1 MHVRRLLASGAVI
14 GLLLAAAA
22 PVAAHGSTASHPP
35 KDARY
40 TVTTLVTGP
49 SPDTDL
55 VNGWGLSRSPTSPW
69 WVADNGTDLS
79 TLYTADGTK
88 LGLRVSIP
96 DGAPTGTVFNP
107 GNAAGDF
114 NGDLF
119 LFDGESGTIFGWRG
133 ALGTT
138 AEVLND
144 DFAGSAVYKGLA
156 IGTADVGSG
165 AQQYLYATD
174 FHNGR
179 VAVFDR
185 TGAAQTWTGAFTDP
199 KLPKGYAPFGIQNL
213 NGMLFVTYAKTQ
225 TGSDDEKAGRGRGFV
240 DAFATNGTFLD
251 RVASRG
257 QLNAPWGL
265 AWAPSDFGR
274 FSGDL
279 LVGNFGDGHIN
290 AYRWDGKDWHAHGT
304 LRDSHGHKVAIDGL
318 WAIAFGGGVNVAND
332 GAANTLFFTA
342 GPDDESAGAF
352 GTVTA
357 NVP

>member
-179 VAVFDR
+179 VDVFDR

-213 NGMLFVTYAKTQ
+213 NGMVFVTYAKTQ

-240 DAFATNGTFLD
+240 DAFATNGTSWA
-251 RVASRG
+251 ASRAAASSTRRG
-257 QLNAPWGL
+257 VSPGHR
-265 AWAPSDFGR
+265 PT
-274 FSGDL
+274 SGGSA
-279 LVGNFGDGHIN
+279 VICSS
-290 AYRWDGKDWHAHGT
+290 ATSAT
-304 LRDSHGHKVAIDGL
+304 ATS
-318 WAIAFGGGVNVAND
+318 
-332 GAANTLFFTA
+332 TPTA
-342 GPDDESAGAF
+342 GTASTGTPTERCGTRTATRSRSTACGRSRSVAGSTSPT
-352 GTVTA
+352 TVRPTRCSSRPA
-357 NVP
+357 PTTSRPVPSGP